1 MYNCTTEGFHMTI
14 VVDTSVIISVVT
26 NEKHKRRLVDI
37 TKGADLAAPASL
49 HWEMGNAFSA
59 MFKRKKMTLSQA
71 KRALKTN
78 EAIAVRFLD
87 VRLEA
92 ALDLAS
98 KLNIYAYDAYVI
110 QCALTQRS
118 PILTLDRTL
127 GRSARRA
134 GATVIE
140 VEP

>member
-1 MYNCTTEGFHMTI
+1 MNI

-26 NEKHKRRLVDI
+26 NEKHKRSLVEI

-59 MFKRKKMTLSQA
+59 MFKRKKMTLGQA
-71 KRALKTN
+71 KRALLTY

-87 VRLEA
+87 VQLEA

-127 GRSARRA
+127 SRSARRA

>member
-1 MYNCTTEGFHMTI
+1 MNI

-37 TKGADLAAPASL
+37 TKGADLTAPASL
-49 HWEMGNAFSA
+49 HWEVGNAFSS
-59 MFKRKKMTLSQA
+59 MFKRQKMTLSQA
-71 KRALKTN
+71 KRALRTY

-87 VRLEA
+87 VQLEA

-98 KLNIYAYDAYVI
+98 KLRIYAYDAYVI
-110 QCALTQRS
+110 QCALAQRS

-127 GRSARRA
+127 CRSARRA
-134 GATVIE
+134 GVTVIE